1 MGNDHYKVPPLFWDE
16 YNKISLEI
24 YEMDRDNYEFVRSSI
39 DDFAFRWHEFVDY
52 HAYTQRISQL
62 LHDFRN
68 KEKQLLNYGS

>member
-1 MGNDHYKVPPLFWDE
+1 
-16 YNKISLEI
+16 
-24 YEMDRDNYEFVRSSI
+24 MDRDNYEFVRSSI